1 MASDATT
8 AKRSESMQEA
18 LRFILE
24 SGEFQLPVLP
34 EVAAELLKQ
43 TNDVN
48 CDPATIVQLI
58 KRDQSLTSHLLR
70 NANSARYN
78 LGTHTVS
85 SVQQA
90 VARLGLLKVREIVVV
105 IACQCRIF
113 DVPGFDSDVRHSF
126 QMSLATAVFAQETA
140 RVMRLNVEE
149 AFLSGLLHD
158 VGRPILLQALVD
170 RRKGS
175 LLSADDEQLRTAAD
189 ANRIPLA
196 CKLVELWELPSRTSD
211 AIHDQ
216 STPMEADENNPGA
229 AILNLATDLASATL
243 ASGAPPT
250 IDSLKHPMITV
261 LNLYPEQVQAILN
274 NHEQVL
280 DWVNS
285 TV

>member
-48 CDPATIVQLI
+48 CDPTTIVQLI